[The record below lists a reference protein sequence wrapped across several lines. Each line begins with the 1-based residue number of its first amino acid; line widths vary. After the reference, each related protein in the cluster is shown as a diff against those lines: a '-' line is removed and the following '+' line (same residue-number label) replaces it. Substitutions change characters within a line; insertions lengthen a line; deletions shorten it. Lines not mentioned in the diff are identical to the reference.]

1 MKHLALVTALALPL
15 LACGKADSTATAYSA
30 SELSRYKAA
39 LPSASQLTASTP
51 TATTVRATATSD
63 FPQMAKSA
71 VTNINGV
78 VAGIID
84 LMRAI
89 VELTP
94 TVYNSETHEFVWGPW
109 NNDSDFGQVAVYIKE
124 QLPLAKPTTGACP
137 SGFAEK
143 TAGTCTPDFHFVYAL
158 ARGVGNDMATY
169 TPVIW
174 GGANPDATNPDFGT
188 GVTLWDFEANY
199 AFAVAND
206 PGYATKDFARGRF
219 VALYGK
225 GLTDDPND
233 PAGSTFAFNVA
244 VFSKFVPQDN
254 PEAAAVDAEYFYGF
268 YKGAFKLGFVNFHTA
283 DVDIDHDANSD
294 PEDLTV
300 RIAYLPDTG
309 VGRAEADIAC
319 PTGKACSLPGPTS
332 SVGHAT
338 ECWDASLGKLYSNL
352 TYNTWSLT
360 TPATSTPADCGSPFQ
375 STLTDLKVP
384 SLSSIDPA
392 LMTILHNVADNGMP
406 KGS

>member
-1 MKHLALVTALALPL
+1 MKRLALLTTLALPL
-15 LACGKADSTATAYSA
+15 LACGNADSTDTNYSA

-39 LPSASQLTASTP
+39 LPSASQLTAATP
-51 TATTVRATATSD
+51 AASAVRATATSD

-71 VTNINGV
+71 VKDINGV

-94 TVYNSETHEFVWGPW
+94 TVYNSDTHEFVWGPW
-109 NNDSDFGQVAVYIKE
+109 NNDNDFGQVAVYIKE
-124 QLPLAKPTTGACP
+124 QLPLTKPATGCP
-137 SGFAEK
+137 SGYAEK
-143 TAGTCTPDFHFVYAL
+143 PAGTCTPDFHFVYAL

-199 AFAVAND
+199 TFAVAND

-225 GLTDDPND
+225 GASTNAND

-244 VFSKFVPQDN
+244 VFSKFVPQDKPN
-254 PEAAAVDAEYFYGF
+254 IAGIDAEYFYGF
-268 YKGAFKLGFVNFHTA
+268 YKGAFQLGFVNFHTQS
-283 DVDIDHDANSD
+283 DVDHDASGD

-319 PTGKACSLPGPTS
+319 PTGTTCSLPGPTS

-338 ECWDASLGKLYSNL
+338 ECWDASLGKLYANL

-360 TPATSTPADCGSPFQ
+360 TPVGATPADCGAPFQ
-375 STLTDLKVP
+375 NTLTDLNVP
-384 SLSSIDPA
+384 SLSGIDPA
-392 LMTILHNVADNGMP
+392 LMAILHSVADHGMP
-406 KGS
+406 KGT